1 MAKDDS
7 PQIAKV
13 RLLTEGYRTHIQ
25 IRDHEIISD
34 EPTDVGGSDTGP
46 TPTELLAGALGACTA
61 MTLRMYAKN
70 KQWPLEGVEVEIEQQ
85 EERTP
90 TGSVTRIQRK
100 IQLHGPLDEEQKQR
114 MLAIAGKCPVA
125 RMITGTVELSSALA

>member
-1 MAKDDS
+1 MANDTI

-13 RLLTEGYRTHIQ
+13 RLLTEGYRTHIR
-25 IRDHEIISD
+25 IRDHEIIGD

-61 MTLRMYAKN
+61 MTLRMYAKT
-70 KQWPLEGVEVEIEQQ
+70 KQWPLEGIEVEIEQL

-100 IQLHGPLDEEQKQR
+100 IRLHGPLDDEQKQR

-125 RMITGTVELSSALA
+125 RMITGTVELSSALV

>member
-1 MAKDDS
+1 MANDNS

-25 IRDHEIISD
+25 IRDHEIIGD

-61 MTLRMYAKN
+61 MTLRMYAKT
-70 KQWPLEGVEVEIEQQ
+70 KQWPLEGIEVEIEQL

-100 IQLHGPLDEEQKQR
+100 IQLHGPLDDEQKQR
-114 MLAIAGKCPVA
+114 MMAIAGKCPVA
-125 RMITGTVELSSALA
+125 RMITGTVELNSVLV